1 MDTKQTVNLGVIGSN
16 NRARGLLTT
25 LTTIPEAHVCAVC
38 DLIEERA
45 QTGAEIIAEKSGYSP
60 DICTDYHEILARP
73 DIDAVIIATSWN
85 EHVGIAI
92 DSMKAGK
99 YTGFEVGG
107 TSSIEQCWDMVKTYE
122 ATRTPCMMLENCC
135 YGRRELAVLR
145 MIREGLFGE
154 VVHCEGSYQHDLRVD
169 IVNGLE
175 NGDQR
180 TKHNLYRNAELYP
193 THELGPIA
201 KYLDINR
208 GNRFLTLTSTASK
221 SRGFNEVAENR
232 YGLQDGPYHR
242 FAIGDII
249 TTVIKCA
256 RGETITLTHNISIP
270 RPYSRGNGVH
280 GTKGIWMELN
290 DSVYFEKE
298 FVNQVNMDGEPW
310 EKMEDYLEQYDHPI
324 WKDYLKQ
331 DLHDDHGGID
341 YLVLKAFLYSV
352 QHGIETP
359 IDIYDAASW
368 MAVTCLSEQSISMG
382 SMPVAFPDFTN
393 GKWVCREEP
402 VRGKYALDE

>member
-1 MDTKQTVNLGVIGSN
+1 
-16 NRARGLLTT
+16 
-25 LTTIPEAHVCAVC
+25 PE
-38 DLIEERA
+38 
-45 QTGAEIIAEKSGYSP
+45 
-60 DICTDYHEILARP
+60 ICTDYHEILNRAE
-73 DIDAVIIATSWN
+73 IDGVIIATSWN
-85 EHVGIAI
+85 EHIQISI
-92 DSMKAGK
+92 DAMKAGK

-107 TSSIEQCWDMVKTYE
+107 TSSLEQCWSMVKTYE
-122 ATRTPCMMLENCC
+122 ETKTPCMMLENCC

-154 VVHCEGSYQHDLRVD
+154 LVHCEGSYEHDLRVD

-175 NGDQR
+175 NKDQR
-180 TKHNLYRNAELYP
+180 TQHNLRRNAELYP

-208 GNRFLTLTSTASK
+208 GNRLLTLTSTASK
-221 SRGFNEVAENR
+221 ARGFNSVAEGK
-232 YGLQDGPYHR
+232 YGLTGGPYHQ
-242 FAIGDII
+242 FACGDVI

-256 RGETITLTHNISIP
+256 RGETIALTHNISLP

-331 DLHDDHGGID
+331 DLHDAHGGID
-341 YLVLKAFLYSV
+341 YLVLKAFIHSIKN
-352 QHGIETP
+352 QTNTP

-368 MAVTCLSEQSISMG
+368 MAITCLSEQSISMG
-382 SMPVAFPDFTN
+382 SMPVAIPDFTN
-393 GKWVCREEP
+393 GKWVYREAP
-402 VRGKYALDE
+402 TSGKYSLDE